1 MDENSEIYAEF
12 QNNRQSLSER
22 LLTNEDYE
30 KLYTTAQY
38 SGDEISTLLLRV
50 FKETGIRY
58 SSLKDLTVEAV
69 NKGQINCLVKR
80 KF

>member
-1 MDENSEIYAEF
+1 MEEKTEF
-12 QNNRQSLSER
+12 NEEFKKNREVLYDR
-22 LLTNEDYE
+22 FLTNEDYD
-30 KLYTTAQY
+30 KLYSTAQL
-38 SGDEISTLLLRV
+38 SGDETSKLLLRV

-69 NKGQINCLVKR
+69 NQGMIKCLVKR